1 MQRKTLRDGALGL
14 FIIGGIA
21 VFGGGLL
28 WLRGLQLNSSKFT
41 FTIKLPDASGLNTG
55 SVVRFRGVQIG
66 RVTAL
71 NALSEE
77 VVVQV
82 AIDNSKLVIPKNSVA
97 ETNQSGFL
105 GNTNIDIFPPTEN
118 LSLDPS
124 LNPLA
129 SDCNSQL
136 IVCQGGEMTGI
147 RGVSFVALLKDT
159 AVALRKI
166 NDQEL
171 IDNLNNTL
179 TAAQVTARSIQKLS
193 DSAARFMGT
202 IEGQVSKFGDTAD
215 AISGAA
221 TRVGNVASS
230 AQDLIEVNRE
240 KLAQTLDGIA
250 ATSREAQS
258 LLASAKPL
266 LSDGKLIANLQQL
279 SENAATTSANLRRVS
294 GELSDPATIAAFRE
308 TLDSARA
315 TFANAKKI
323 TADLDELT
331 GDPQLRSNI
340 RNLINGL
347 GGLLSDAPNLD
358 NLPIANSRPRSPI
371 NNGDRPEVIPPVEV
385 ARNKLIK
392 PNNEAASNLV
402 IPVDPN
408 NQNKAKDLSKVKIN
422 SPKPSSTIVKPERST
437 SDNYPSSANLENSSN

>member
-14 FIIGGIA
+14 FIIGGVA
-21 VFGGGLL
+21 TFGAGLL
-28 WLRGLQLNSSKFT
+28 WLRGLQLNDSKFT

-55 SVVRFRGVQIG
+55 SVVRFRGVQVG
-66 RVTAL
+66 RVTSLIAG
-71 NALSEE
+71 SEE
-77 VVVQV
+77 VTVQV
-82 AIDNSKLVIPKNSVA
+82 SIDNSKLVIPKNSVA

-105 GNTNIDIFPPTEN
+105 GNTNIDIFPPSEN
-118 LSLDPS
+118 ISLDPS
-124 LNPLA
+124 LSPVA

-136 IVCQGGEMTGI
+136 IICQGSAMTGV

-159 AVALRKI
+159 NTVLRKI

-179 TAAQVTARSIQKLS
+179 TVAQSTARSIQKLS
-193 DSAARFMGT
+193 ESANSFIGKL
-202 IEGQVSKFGDTAD
+202 EGQVTKFGDTAD

-230 AQDLIEVNRE
+230 AQSLIEINRE

-279 SENAATTSANLRRVS
+279 SENAAATSANLRRVT

-347 GGLLSDAPNLD
+347 GGLLSEAPNLD
-358 NLPIANSRPRSPI
+358 NLPIANSRPRTPA
-371 NNGDRPEVIPPVEV
+371 NGGDRPEVNPPVEV
-385 ARNKLIK
+385 ARNKVIK
-392 PNNEAASNLV
+392 PSDETSSNLV
-402 IPVDPN
+402 TPVPSN
-408 NQNKAKDLSKVKIN
+408 NFSNSSKVKDLSQVKIN
-422 SPKPSSTIVKPERST
+422 SPKPSAKVAKPE
-437 SDNYPSSANLENSSN
+437 

>member
-14 FIIGGIA
+14 FIIGGVA
-21 VFGGGLL
+21 ALGGALL

-55 SVVRFRGVQIG
+55 SVVRFRGVEVG

-71 NALSEE
+71 TAQAEG
-77 VVVQV
+77 VDVQV
-82 AIDNSKLVIPKNSVA
+82 GIENSKLIIPKQSLA

-105 GNTNIDIFPPTEN
+105 GNTNIDIFPPKDKLELAPN
-118 LSLDPS
+118 

-129 SDCNSQL
+129 KDCNNEL
-136 IVCQGGEMTGI
+136 IVCQGGQIEGF
-147 RGVSFVALLKDT
+147 RGVSFTVLLKDMSIT
-159 AVALRKI
+159 LRKI
-166 NDQEL
+166 NDQSL
-171 IDNLNNTL
+171 IDNLNDTL
-179 TAAQVTARSIQKLS
+179 ISAKATARSIQKLTE
-193 DSAARFMGT
+193 SANRVVGT
-202 IEGQVSKFGDTAD
+202 FENQIVKFGDTAD

-221 TRVGNVASS
+221 TKVGSVANS

-250 ATSREAQS
+250 SASKEARS

-266 LSDGKLIANLQQL
+266 LNDGKLIANLQKL
-279 SENAATTSANLRRVS
+279 AENAAETSANLRKVS
-294 GELSDPATIAAFRE
+294 GELNDPATITSLRE

-331 GDPQLRSNI
+331 GDPKFRGNI

-347 GGLLSDAPNLD
+347 GGLLSNAPNLD
-358 NLPIANSRPRSPI
+358 NLTANTSRPSETASDTPKSTTSI
-371 NNGDRPEVIPPVEV
+371 EV
-385 ARNKLIK
+385 ARNKVIK
-392 PNNEAASNLV
+392 PTET
-402 IPVDPN
+402 D
-408 NQNKAKDLSKVKIN
+408 NQGKQEKSLDKEKTSEKVKIN
-422 SPKPSSTIVKPERST
+422 SPTPNTTVGKSDSISITETSS
-437 SDNYPSSANLENSSN
+437 SDSSSDR